1 MAEYETVVRAYRG
14 LADALNSEEDRESL
28 SDLVATIVEQI
39 IWRPAPDPSGK
50 HRYSGGSYDY
60 VLFDNPL
67 LSHEL
72 QKARRLEED
81 DSSLEGQDWLP
92 GDNLLRNISEQ
103 WLEDEATLYGVYD
116 RRKLKLSFD
125 PPPLRER
132 RLGTHRRWV
141 RNPIHVALE
150 LKAEMDQRPGLSQE
164 ALADERGV
172 TRTRICQYLRL
183 LDLPE
188 DVVEFIADERNDE
201 VTATVT
207 ESALRELLRIEEPV
221 EVRRRFYEIVVRQEA
236 LTVGAIS

>member
-92 GDNLLRNISEQ
+92 LEHALRNLLLMPTPSLVAAIES
-103 WLEDEATLYGVYD
+103 G
-116 RRKLKLSFD
+116 S
-125 PPPLRER
+125 
-132 RLGTHRRWV
+132 RLA
-141 RNPIHVALE
+141 PAL
-150 LKAEMDQRPGLSQE
+150 
-164 ALADERGV
+164 
-172 TRTRICQYLRL
+172 
-183 LDLPE
+183 
-188 DVVEFIADERNDE
+188 
-201 VTATVT
+201 
-207 ESALRELLRIEEPV
+207 
-221 EVRRRFYEIVVRQEA
+221 
-236 LTVGAIS
+236 